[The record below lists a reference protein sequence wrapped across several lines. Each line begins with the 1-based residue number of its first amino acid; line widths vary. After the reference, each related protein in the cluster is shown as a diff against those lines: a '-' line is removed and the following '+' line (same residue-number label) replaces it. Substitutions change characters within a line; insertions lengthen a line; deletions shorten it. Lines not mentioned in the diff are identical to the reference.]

1 MLIAIHYLKLQ
12 SFRETHFL
20 VCFDVMLS
28 SLLQSSY
35 LFLHAATLG
44 RIPGFCVGSMSE
56 RANRDLSS
64 LVVVMQTLNHNL
76 YINVDDT
83 CISMFSYA
91 HRIKVVWKGRKTN
104 KVDATTPTDLLVK
117 SSSRAE

>member
-1 MLIAIHYLKLQ
+1 MSCCPRFYRARTCSYVRQHWVGYLVSVWAQCRRGL
-12 SFRETHFL
+12 
-20 VCFDVMLS
+20 
-28 SLLQSSY
+28 
-35 LFLHAATLG
+35 
-44 RIPGFCVGSMSE
+44 
-56 RANRDLSS
+56 NRDLSS

-76 YINVDDT
+76 YIYVDDT
-83 CISMFSYA
+83 CTSMFSYA

>member
-1 MLIAIHYLKLQ
+1 MWAQCRRGL
-12 SFRETHFL
+12 
-20 VCFDVMLS
+20 
-28 SLLQSSY
+28 
-35 LFLHAATLG
+35 
-44 RIPGFCVGSMSE
+44 
-56 RANRDLSS
+56 NRDLSS

-91 HRIKVVWKGRKTN
+91 HRIKVVWKERKTN